1 MNPLYEQLTNNDEH
15 DYSEARRKL
24 LEAMDAFG
32 KLKPEKK
39 EQLFC
44 EIAKAKGL
52 QEIVNYFRST
62 Y

>member
-32 KLKPEKK
+32 KLKPEQKNRLIDEVCK
-39 EQLFC
+39 IKTGMDLMSYLTQ
-44 EIAKAKGL
+44 
-52 QEIVNYFRST
+52 RR
-62 Y
+62 